1 VRAAVVLAS
10 LVGLPALAQAG
21 TPLGIFNN
29 AGDDAREIS
38 RLIAL
43 FGGVSVAVVV
53 LIALLLVSS
62 IWHRRE
68 ADKSGGRP
76 QRDEGGMPW
85 IYWGVGVST
94 VVLFVCMLFNLKT
107 IAAVTRTPDDVSL
120 TVEVTA
126 HQWWWELRYMDSDT
140 HKIFLTAN
148 EIHVP
153 VGERV
158 RIKLSSADVIH
169 SFRVPSLTGKMD
181 VIPGQTNVTY
191 IKADKPGAY
200 LGECAVFCGDEHARM
215 QFRVVAE
222 APKDFRA
229 WQAQQLAEAPQPHDA
244 TDLRGRLAFES
255 RCAACHTL
263 RGSSAAGLA
272 GPDLTHL
279 MGRSF
284 IAAGALPNDEGHLSE
299 WIRDP
304 QEYKPGTSMPTVPL
318 SDADLAAV
326 VAYLRTTH

>member
-1 VRAAVVLAS
+1 VKSAALLA
-10 LVGLPALAQAG
+10 LLTGMPVLAQAA
-21 TPLGIFNN
+21 TPYSIFNN

-43 FGGVSVAVVV
+43 FGGVSIAVVV
-53 LIALLLVSS
+53 LIALLLISS
-62 IWHRRE
+62 IWHPRAPDE
-68 ADKSGGRP
+68 TGGKP

-94 VVLFVCMLFNLKT
+94 VVLLVCMLFNLKT
-107 IAAVTRTPDDVSL
+107 IAAVTKTPDDTAL

-126 HQWWWELRYMDSDT
+126 HQWWWELRYMDTDT

-153 VGERV
+153 VGEKV
-158 RIKLSSADVIH
+158 RFLLSSADVIH
-169 SFRVPSLTGKMD
+169 SFWVPSLAGKMD

-191 IKADKPGAY
+191 ITADTPGTY
-200 LGECAVFCGDEHARM
+200 LGECAVFCGTEHARM
-215 QFRVVAE
+215 EFRVVAQT
-222 APKDFRA
+222 PKDFQA
-229 WQAQQLAEAPQPHDA
+229 WKAQQLQEAPQPQDA
-244 TDLRGRLAFES
+244 TELQGRLVFES
-255 RCAACHTL
+255 HCAACHTL
-263 RGSSAAGLA
+263 RGSSAAGMS

-279 MGRSF
+279 MARGTL
-284 IAAGALPNDEGHLSE
+284 AAGALTNDGGHLAD

-304 QEYKPGTSMPTVPL
+304 QQFKPGTSMPTVAL

-326 VAYLRTTH
+326 AAYLSTTH